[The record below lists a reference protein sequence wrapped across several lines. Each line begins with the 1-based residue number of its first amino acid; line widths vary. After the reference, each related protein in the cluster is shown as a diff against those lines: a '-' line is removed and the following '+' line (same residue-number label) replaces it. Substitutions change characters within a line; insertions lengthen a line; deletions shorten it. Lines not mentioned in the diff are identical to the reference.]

1 MKLEGKVVI
10 VTGAGRGLGRELSV
24 GFAEAGADLVLAA
37 RTLEQLEVTADRVR
51 KAGKKALIV
60 PTNVSD
66 EEQVNSMVEKAIEEY
81 GRIDVMLNNAG
92 ITSPDSFLDISR
104 KRWDLIIGVN
114 LEGTFLCT
122 KASLPKMLEQGSGMI
137 INVSSILAKEIR
149 FSVAYGVTKAGL
161 ERFTLGL
168 AREMR
173 KNAGIAI
180 TCIRPYFVTTE
191 AVTGFLEGKDTSS
204 WETPDMWAKYVPMV
218 AAADPQSV
226 TGKILDKAALEE
238 MFGPV

>member
-1 MKLEGKVVI
+1 MTLEGKVVI
-10 VTGAGRGLGRELSV
+10 VTGAGRGLGREISV

-66 EEQVNSMVEKAIEEY
+66 EEQVNSMVEKTIEEY

-137 INVSSILAKEIR
+137 INVSSILAKEVR

-173 KNAGIAI
+173 KNAGMKGLPSAWHGRCGKMPVLLLPASDPTLLPPKQLPASLRVKTRVVGKPP
-180 TCIRPYFVTTE
+180 TCGLNTFR
-191 AVTGFLEGKDTSS
+191 
-204 WETPDMWAKYVPMV
+204 
-218 AAADPQSV
+218 
-226 TGKILDKAALEE
+226 
-238 MFGPV
+238 

>member
-1 MKLEGKVVI
+1 
-10 VTGAGRGLGRELSV
+10 
-24 GFAEAGADLVLAA
+24 
-37 RTLEQLEVTADRVR
+37 
-51 KAGKKALIV
+51 
-60 PTNVSD
+60 
-66 EEQVNSMVEKAIEEY
+66 
-81 GRIDVMLNNAG
+81 
-92 ITSPDSFLDISR
+92 
-104 KRWDLIIGVN
+104 
-114 LEGTFLCT
+114 
-122 KASLPKMLEQGSGMI
+122 MLEQGSGMI

-204 WETPDMWAKYVPMV
+204 WETPDMWAKYVPMI

-238 MFGPV
+238 MFGLV